1 MHGLPIMKYALYEDP
16 LTHRFALLALPY
28 HFIEG
33 DKLPITDVDQ
43 WFGSREEAIRCAARP
58 PESRRTRFPL
68 GLKEIV
74 SPVEHVGHRHGRFV
88 GRALRAHARTGP
100 RDLA

>member
-43 WFGSREEAIRCAARP
+43 WFGSREEAIAALPGLLNR
-58 PESRRTRFPL
+58 EELGSRS
-68 GLKEIV
+68 V
-74 SPVEHVGHRHGRFV
+74 
-88 GRALRAHARTGP
+88 
-100 RDLA
+100 